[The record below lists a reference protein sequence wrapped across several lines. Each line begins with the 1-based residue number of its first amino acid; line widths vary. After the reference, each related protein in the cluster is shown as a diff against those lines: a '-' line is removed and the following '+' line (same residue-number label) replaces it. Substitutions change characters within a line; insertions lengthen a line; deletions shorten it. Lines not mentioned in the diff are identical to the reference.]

1 MARKPRALWTAF
13 VIAAGAAIAI
23 PFSAL
28 AYILPAEAI
37 LSAVT
42 RRRSEIGF
50 ETLVA
55 EGTYQR
61 GDQPAIPVWEAID
74 ASAAHRI
81 ERKGPDTEV
90 LLTVPGKRYQFKLGE
105 KASQSAKYNGDLVFT
120 FYANTDKEGG
130 LQRALAFLQARGIDE
145 NVVTLGR
152 LDKRVCYVIGA
163 KPWETNKP
171 QLWIDK
177 KLYLPARLIEVD
189 KASGSVTDTRLIGIG
204 APGTGEWFPR
214 RIEVW
219 RDGALVEATT
229 YSSARLNEDV
239 SADLFRP
246 PS

>member
-1 MARKPRALWTAF
+1 MARKLRERAPIV
-13 VIAAGAAIAI
+13 VIAVGAAIAI
-23 PFSAL
+23 PISAL
-28 AYILPAEAI
+28 AYILPAESI

-42 RRRSEIGF
+42 RRRAEIGF

-61 GDQPAIPVWEAID
+61 GDQPPIPIWEAID

-81 ERKGPDTEV
+81 ERKGPETEV
-90 LLTVPGKRYQFKLGE
+90 TLTVPGKRYQFKLGE

-145 NVVTLGR
+145 TVVTMAR
-152 LDKRVCYVIGA
+152 LDKRICYVIGA

-171 QLWIDK
+171 QIWIDK
-177 KLYLPARLIEVD
+177 KLYVPTRLIEVD
-189 KASGSVTDTRLIGIG
+189 KATGSVTDTRLIGIG
-204 APGTGEWFPR
+204 SAGTGEWFPR

-219 RDGALVEATT
+219 RDGKLVEATT
-229 YSSARLNEDV
+229 YSSARLNEDI